1 MNVEPTYQ
9 LIECDQ
15 DTAIQHLAMAQ
26 MMDEENAEQDGVRI
40 PAEQDNVM
48 QLSLVSGETYENKD
62 QLFSYSINDYAYYLN
77 SFNSNIPGAE
87 IDSIATNTQQIMGKN
102 ITNTQLVENQIVN
115 ILRSNSETSMMDHP
129 QLIKFLYDE
138 LHTLGFKDLEKVDVL
153 KHTSVVRDPITKEA
167 LVPFETRPTKS
178 DMMKNLAWE
187 TIHQEAQNHLDKEN
201 LKKKIN

>member
-1 MNVEPTYQ
+1 MFMWQGTPTPHNVEQ
-9 LIECDQ
+9 ES
-15 DTAIQHLAMAQ
+15 
-26 MMDEENAEQDGVRI
+26 DGT
-40 PAEQDNVM
+40 PAEQDHLM
-48 QLSLVSGETYENKD
+48 QFSMVSGETYGNKD
-62 QLFSYSINDYAYYLN
+62 QMFAYSINDYGYYLN
-77 SFNSNIPGAE
+77 SFNSNVPAAE
-87 IDSIATNTQQIMGKN
+87 IDSIATNAQQIMGKN
-102 ITNTQLVENQIVN
+102 RTNSQLIENQIAN

-187 TIHQEAQNHLDKEN
+187 TIHQEAQNHLDK
-201 LKKKIN
+201 KI